1 VENLLAEILLAE
13 IVLAIISGIAIGSI
27 LGFVGAGGSMVAVPI
42 LIYIFGMTPA
52 QASTAS
58 LIIVFSGALS
68 GVIAKFKVRDVLVKE
83 SLTIWALGL
92 VTNFYG
98 AYILP
103 SLPDNLVLTG
113 FSLVLIAAGTSM
125 LIKSPT
131 ANLGRKVSPVALVLI
146 SLLIGAIT
154 GLFGIG
160 GGFLAIPILVLFY
173 NVTPSKAAGTSLFI
187 ITINTLTGF
196 FAHFRTW
203 EEINWTLPI
212 LIALSAVVV
221 SRFASHRSSKV
232 NPETL
237 KRAFAYT
244 VYAIAAF
251 TLIETWL
258 VS

>member
-1 VENLLAEILLAE
+1 ME
-13 IVLAIISGIAIGSI
+13 IVLAIVSGIAIGSI

-52 QASTAS
+52 QATTAS
-58 LIIVFSGALS
+58 LIVVFSGALS
-68 GVIAKFKVRDVLVKE
+68 GVIAKVKTKDVLVRE
-83 SLTIWALGL
+83 SLTIWAIGL
-92 VTNFYG
+92 ATNFYG

-103 SLPDNLVLTG
+103 TLPERLVLTG
-113 FSLVLIAAGTSM
+113 FALVLIGAGASM
-125 LIKSPT
+125 LMKSPQ
-131 ANLGRKVSPVALVLI
+131 ADSERKVSPLALIFI

-173 NVTPSKAAGTSLFI
+173 NVSPAKAAGTSLFI

-196 FAHFRTW
+196 FAHFRIW
-203 EEINWTLPI
+203 SEINWVHPI
-212 LIALSAVVV
+212 IIAVAAVVV
-221 SRFASHRSSKV
+221 SRLASHRSAKV
-232 NPETL
+232 RPETL

-244 VYAIAAF
+244 VFAIATF

-258 VS
+258 IP

>member
-1 VENLLAEILLAE
+1 MEIL
-13 IVLAIISGIAIGSI
+13 LAIISGVAIGSI

-42 LIYIFGMTPA
+42 LIYIFDMTPA
-52 QASTAS
+52 QATTAS

-68 GVIAKFKVRDVLVKE
+68 GVLSKFRSKDVLVRE
-83 SLTIWALGL
+83 SLTIWAIGL

-103 SLPDNLVLTG
+103 SLPESLVLTG
-113 FSLVLIAAGTSM
+113 FSLVLIGAGTSM
-125 LIKSPT
+125 LLKSPS
-131 ANLGRKVSPVALVLI
+131 ADSERKVSPIALIAI

-173 NVTPSKAAGTSLFI
+173 NVAPAKAAGTSLFI

-203 EEINWTLPI
+203 DEINWSHPI
-212 LIALSAVVV
+212 IIAISAVII
-221 SRFASHRSSKV
+221 SRLASHRSARVK
-232 NPETL
+232 PETL

-244 VYAIAAF
+244 VFAIAAF
-251 TLIETWL
+251 TLIDTWL
-258 VS
+258 IS